1 VALSN
6 SFQRE
11 SRLPQTRL
19 AVISYLIVGLI
30 VLLLVG
36 FWRLQIVD
44 SDRYA
49 QLADRNRI
57 RTIPVIAP
65 RGSMLDREGRVL
77 VDNYPSFSVLLLRDD
92 AEQVQKSLPQ
102 IADGLG
108 VTLAD
113 LQQQVDAAK
122 SLPHF
127 QPIVIKPEASPSDI
141 AFIESHRSDIPVLEM
156 LMVHRRRY
164 PRGGFLAHVSGY
176 VGEISPEQVDASNGR
191 YKPGDIVG
199 KTGLERQ
206 YNDQLM
212 GVDGQRR
219 VIVNSVGREVGRL
232 EQTDPVPGK
241 PVRLTIDADLQAVA
255 EQDLEGKRGSIVVL
269 DPRSGEILALA
280 SRPAYDPNDFAVS
293 IPKEEWQQLN
303 EDPDHPL
310 LNRAIQA
317 QLAPGSMFKIF
328 MTAGM
333 LESKSVPEDYKVF
346 CPGYA
351 EFYGR
356 VFHDA
361 EKDHGE
367 VDLHK
372 AIVKS
377 CDVYFYNVG
386 QRMGIDRISY
396 YATKLGLGRKT
407 GVDLPS
413 EDSGLVP
420 SEEWKERV
428 FHQKWYPGETISV
441 SIGQGATVVTP
452 MQIAYTIGGI
462 ASGGAFRQ
470 PHLLMSSSPAPEV
483 DFPLSEAT
491 TDFITQ
497 AMWGVVNE
505 DGTAA
510 GSKLPGIEFCGKTGT
525 AQVISAERKG
535 LAGKQ
540 TQTKNNAWFVGF
552 APRRNPEIVV
562 AVLVQAGGF
571 GAVSSAPIARDIVK
585 AYYDKKA
592 GTFPSLNTQM
602 LPGNTIMLPP
612 QVTPAALKTIA
623 AMQQPVS
630 KPAPGTAG
638 APATIKPVSATQT
651 ATTPAKPAA
660 KPAPPEPDKKPAETT
675 PAEEEPSGTPIAQGN
690 GDVQ

>member
-1 VALSN
+1 MIEWHLIWGRRGVALSN
-6 SFQRE
+6 AFQRD
-11 SRLPQTRL
+11 SKLPQTRL
-19 AVISYLIVGLI
+19 AVISYVIVGLI
-30 VLLLVG
+30 GLLLFG

-49 QLADRNRI
+49 QLAERNRI

-65 RGSMLDREGRVL
+65 RGSMLDRYGRVL

-92 AEQVQKSLPQ
+92 PEQVQRLLPQ

-108 VTLAD
+108 LTLED
-113 LQQQVDAAK
+113 VRQQIDAAK
-122 SLPHF
+122 FIPRF
-127 QPIVIKPEASPSDI
+127 QPLVIKPEASPADI
-141 AFIESHRSDIPVLEM
+141 AFIESHRSDVPVLEM

-176 VGEISPEQVDASNGR
+176 VGEVSADEVDVSGGQ

-199 KTGLERQ
+199 KTGLEKQ
-206 YNDQLM
+206 YNEQLM

-232 EQTDPVPGK
+232 EQTDPIPGK
-241 PVRLTIDADLQAVA
+241 PIRLTIDADLQAVA
-255 EQDLEGKRGSIVVL
+255 EQDLQGKEGAVVAL
-269 DPRSGEILALA
+269 NPQNGEILALA
-280 SRPAYDPNDFAVS
+280 SRPAYDPNDFAISV
-293 IPKEEWQQLN
+293 PKEEWQRLN
-303 EDPDHPL
+303 DDPEHPL
-310 LNRAIQA
+310 LNRVVQA

-328 MTAGM
+328 LTAAM
-333 LESKSVPEDYKVF
+333 LETKAIPEDYQVF

-351 EFYGR
+351 TFYGR

-386 QRMGIDRISY
+386 QRLGIDRISY

-407 GVDLPS
+407 GVDLPG
-413 EDSGLVP
+413 ENSGLVP

-441 SIGQGATVVTP
+441 SIGQGATEVTP

-470 PHLLMSSSPAPEV
+470 PHLLMTSQAAPEI
-483 DFPLSEAT
+483 DFPISEAT

-510 GSKLPGIEFCGKTGT
+510 ASKLPGIEFCGKTGT

-571 GAVSSAPIARDIVK
+571 GAVSAAPIARDIVK
-585 AYYDKKA
+585 AYYDKKQ
-592 GTFPSLNTQM
+592 GNFQEFSTQL
-602 LPGNTIMLPP
+602 LPGSDPLANHTA
-612 QVTPAALKTIA
+612 QPAGKF
-623 AMQQPVS
+623 
-630 KPAPGTAG
+630 G
-638 APATIKPVSATQT
+638 APPVQNA
-651 ATTPAKPAA
+651 
-660 KPAPPEPDKKPAETT
+660 
-675 PAEEEPSGTPIAQGN
+675 
-690 GDVQ
+690 V